1 MYYNVII
8 EEGFDEMKPQKEPI
22 HINAKKNQIAD
33 IVILPGDPLR
43 AKYIA
48 ENFLKD
54 AVEVTNVRNML
65 GFTGTY
71 KGKRVTVMGSG
82 MGMPSVGIYAF
93 ELFYYYNVQ
102 KIIRIGTAGVSS
114 KEVAIPEII
123 LADNVYSESN
133 FAYSYNGY
141 LEHTV
146 KPSLELTNKIAA
158 KADELGL
165 SIHRGTLMTTEVF
178 GPYVDDDA
186 LLGRAP
192 KDLNILGEE
201 MEAFGLIHVANSF
214 QRQAAVMVTCVDSPF
229 TDKIVSVNDR
239 QTALNDMIKLALETL
254 V

>member
-1 MYYNVII
+1 
-8 EEGFDEMKPQKEPI
+8 MKPQKEPI

-114 KEVAIPEII
+114 REVAIPEII